1 MNRKKYLAVLLG
13 LSTLLP
19 VHAAYVNGEM
29 LFEETFA
36 SPESLSKW
44 KISGK
49 VTRLEKG
56 GPDNGPCVKLEV
68 PKHGNAS
75 ISLSLDPKK
84 ITGMI
89 AFEAM
94 VKGENLRQGIK
105 PFFGPNTRFSSG
117 TPSSAIFSRSA
128 RPPGFCCFSSTTMSR
143 LLGVL
148 PLISHHVSSE
158 PLPSMVPSPVMAMSV
173 SL

>member
-56 GPDNGPCVKLEV
+56 GSGQRPLCEAGGAETRKRLDFP
-68 PKHGNAS
+68 
-75 ISLSLDPKK
+75 LS
-84 ITGMI
+84 
-89 AFEAM
+89 
-94 VKGENLRQGIK
+94 
-105 PFFGPNTRFSSG
+105 
-117 TPSSAIFSRSA
+117 
-128 RPPGFCCFSSTTMSR
+128 
-143 LLGVL
+143 
-148 PLISHHVSSE
+148 
-158 PLPSMVPSPVMAMSV
+158 
-173 SL
+173 